1 MSQPAM
7 MQPIKEEAQ
16 PAQHRDDFR
25 DDAAEENQPYPG
37 LFSQDTMPAII
48 ESLVIDDVVSD
59 DGKQTSPEQTGVSNE
74 YRGHRRQ
81 RSSASSQSKIMTA
94 QEFEMYRRAK
104 MMHQH
109 ELDDESDY
117 SQDDNDLDDVDER
130 KTKQE
135 AFQHRDRQQA
145 YIAEQRYNRRKVS
158 GGGGVGQPDTG
169 ARPESPA
176 VADAS
181 VETWL
186 SACSKRQSSSSD
198 KTLADQVNAAAAD
211 QDDEDVPVALLLK
224 ARGAKRN
231 EGHQKERSPQ
241 NTLRPPRPHTR
252 TSSRQRATP
261 SPPQPRAPT
270 RSVTPSPG
278 LAATGHHYG
287 HTMHMN
293 NSSQISLQRPS
304 MPRPHTSGGLVSRIE
319 TLESPSPWNKRR
331 TEPDPWLSAPL
342 NPRRFYGRETTP
354 PPQQYPVMMGNQF
367 FPMQVAQPQYPVM
380 MGGQFPPPQMQQQQ
394 QQYPMMMMGGQFMAP
409 QYQQR
414 PLY

>member
-1 MSQPAM
+1 M
-7 MQPIKEEAQ
+7 
-16 PAQHRDDFR
+16 
-25 DDAAEENQPYPG
+25 
-37 LFSQDTMPAII
+37 
-48 ESLVIDDVVSD
+48 
-59 DGKQTSPEQTGVSNE
+59 
-74 YRGHRRQ
+74 
-81 RSSASSQSKIMTA
+81 SQSKIMTA

-117 SQDDNDLDDVDER
+117 SQDENDLDDVDER
-130 KTKQE
+130 QTKQE

-186 SACSKRQSSSSD
+186 SACSKRQSSSD
-198 KTLADQVNAAAAD
+198 KTLADQVNAAPAD

-224 ARGAKRN
+224 ARGAKKN

-252 TSSRQRATP
+252 ASSRQLATP

-278 LAATGHHYG
+278 LTATGHQYG

-293 NSSQISLQRPS
+293 NSSQISLQRPH

-331 TEPDPWLSAPL
+331 TEQDPWLSAPL
-342 NPRRFYGRETTP
+342 NPHRFYGRETTP
-354 PPQQYPVMMGNQF
+354 PPQQYPMMMGNQF

-394 QQYPMMMMGGQFMAP
+394 QQQQYPMMMGGQFMAP